1 MRISLPGGATI
12 APPRSNRP
20 GHPPG
25 WRLWRTQM
33 LKRLLRP
40 RRRNRPRPPR
50 LYAPAHPSSRLNDI
64 LAKKKTSPRRSTR
77 RTKDHSE
84 AVWEDEL
91 EDEDEDEESGL
102 YVEPVFVY
110 IVVMLVTALGT
121 SSLASDVR
129 YTVLWSALA
138 LTGAASLVID
148 RLPLDR
154 PSPRDVLA
162 GVAYGLIIGLPLLLV
177 GGTPLRMLSEEMFGR
192 QGNVAVFQAVVFVM
206 PFSEI
211 LFFRGSFQFSRGMIA
226 ANIAGGA
233 WTVLLFLPALNVS
246 QFPFVALVIGLAF
259 FLANFVYGSLA
270 ERLGLVSAW
279 ACQVTINVLVLFA
292 ARLV

>member
-1 MRISLPGGATI
+1 MTDPDVEAPAAPSPATPASPAPPSPSATAPASTPIVAPDRHLSEEQTI
-12 APPRSNRP
+12 ALP
-20 GHPPG
+20 
-25 WRLWRTQM
+25 L
-33 LKRLLRP
+33 
-40 RRRNRPRPPR
+40 
-50 LYAPAHPSSRLNDI
+50 D
-64 LAKKKTSPRRSTR
+64 
-77 RTKDHSE
+77 DEDEDE
-84 AVWEDEL
+84 AEDFWEDAL
-91 EDEDEDEESGL
+91 EDEDEDEEGGL
-102 YVEPVFVY
+102 FIEPVFVY

-121 SSLASDVR
+121 GSLASDVR
-129 YTVLWSALA
+129 FTVLWSALA
-138 LTGAASLVID
+138 LAGAASFIID

-154 PSPRDVLA
+154 PSARDVLA

-177 GGTPLRMLSEEMFGR
+177 GRTPLRLLSDEMFGR
-192 QGNVAVFQAVVFVM
+192 LGDVAVFQAVVFVM
-206 PFSEI
+206 PFSET

-226 ANIAGGA
+226 ASVAGGA

-270 ERLGLVSAW
+270 ERLGLVSTW